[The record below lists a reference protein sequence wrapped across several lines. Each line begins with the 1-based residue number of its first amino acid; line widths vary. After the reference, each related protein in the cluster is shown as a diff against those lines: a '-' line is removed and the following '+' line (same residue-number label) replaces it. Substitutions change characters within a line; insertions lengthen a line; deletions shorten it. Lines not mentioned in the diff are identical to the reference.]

1 MSDTNINDNSKIFS
15 DIFKDLD
22 VDGEKK
28 VEITKFVST
37 EKWLAQLGKR
47 TIS

>member
-22 VDGEKK
+22 ANEKVK
-28 VEITKFVST
+28 SEMINFIAT

-47 TIS
+47 AIS

>member
-22 VDGEKK
+22 VDEKNDSK
-28 VEITKFVST
+28 ITKFVST

>member
-22 VDGEKK
+22 KDGKINS
-28 VEITKFVST
+28 EITEFVST

-47 TIS
+47 SIS

>member
-22 VDGEKK
+22 VDGKIKIEMTNF
-28 VEITKFVST
+28 IST

-47 TIS
+47 ATS

>member
-22 VDGEKK
+22 DDEKIK
-28 VEITKFVST
+28 SEITSFVST

-47 TIS
+47 ATS